1 MNKLLL
7 ILTILVVGCSQ
18 SAKESAQAPNYD
30 SLRIVLEGM
39 VSEEQEVRKM
49 LMDSGGFNSPGAG
62 PIISKMMEI
71 DSRNQAQLNLIL
83 EKYGWIGSSKIGE
96 EAAGAFFFIIQHS
109 NEEMMSKWF
118 PTLDSLSKLGEAN
131 PRYAAMMEDRLL
143 MWQGKKQIYGTQA
156 SDFRPDKQMAIWPIV
171 DPAGV
176 NERRAKIGF
185 NSTVEEYA
193 AGMGVIFD
201 PNDTIPAERK

>member
-1 MNKLLL
+1 MHKLALIFTLL
-7 ILTILVVGCSQ
+7 IAACSP
-18 SAKESAQAPNYD
+18 AKESSMAPNYD

-39 VSEEQEVRKM
+39 VSEEQKVRKM

-62 PIISKMMEI
+62 PIIAKMMEI
-71 DSRNQAQLNLIL
+71 DERNQAQLNLIL

-156 SDFRPDKQMAIWPIV
+156 SDFRSDKQMAIWPIEN
-171 DPAGV
+171 PGGV
-176 NERRAKIGF
+176 NERRTKIGF
-185 NSTVEEYA
+185 SSTVEEYA
-193 AGMGVIFD
+193 ASMGVIYD
-201 PNDTIPAERK
+201 PNDTLPAERD